1 MEAIGLEIG
10 REETRQRRALNKA
23 FLQAIK
29 NRAKGSAWRVS
40 KGVVFR
46 DFDGWFI
53 AAPSAVW
60 LGKRRTQIELKF
72 KPMTLDPIF
81 WEIVEAETNVEMPL
95 SFRYWG
101 AWTCSI
107 PALVEHELDERGAH
121 PTTMAHEAI
130 DWLDAQVE
138 QFKSWTTEKFLDF
151 LREHP
156 RTNSYLATVVT
167 TMFLLGDFAT
177 AETLCKEA
185 IKSGDRGGFSVG
197 RESGPSRSFPE
208 LALAWLERK
217 RRSTH

>member
-1 MEAIGLEIG
+1 MEATGLEVG
-10 REETRQRRALNKA
+10 REETKQRRALSKA
-23 FLQAIK
+23 FLLAIK
-29 NRAKGSAWRVS
+29 KRAKGTEWRVS

-53 AAPSAVW
+53 SAPAAVW

-81 WEIVEAETNVEMPL
+81 WEIVETETNVEMPL

-107 PALVEHELDERGAH
+107 PALVEHELDERGAD
-121 PTTMAHEAI
+121 PTIMADEAF

-138 QFKSWTTEKFLDF
+138 QFKSWTAEKFLDF

-156 RTNSYLATVVT
+156 RTNAYLATVVT

-177 AETLCKEA
+177 AEALCKEA
-185 IKSGDRGGFSVG
+185 IKRGDLGGFSVG
-197 RESGPSRSFPE
+197 PESGPSRSFPE
-208 LALAWLERK
+208 LALAWLDRK
-217 RRSTH
+217 RRSTR